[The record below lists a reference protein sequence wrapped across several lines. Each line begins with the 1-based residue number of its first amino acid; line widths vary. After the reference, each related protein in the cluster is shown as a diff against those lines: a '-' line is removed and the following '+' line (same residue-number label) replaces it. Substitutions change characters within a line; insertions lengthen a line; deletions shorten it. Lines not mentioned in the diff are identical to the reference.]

1 MMDVWP
7 YQDEYRPHPAAT
19 DWIEINRKDNVYEV
33 EFILSSIGE
42 GSYTS
47 TMDLYYKGEAR

>member
-1 MMDVWP
+1 M
-7 YQDEYRPHPAAT
+7 E
-19 DWIEINRKDNVYEV
+19 DWIEINCKDNVYEV

-42 GSYTS
+42 GLYKS